1 MSLLI
6 HQIIAILF
14 LIVIPLPIIALM
26 KVRSETPLYSARTW
40 KVLVMLANIAL
51 FVSLITGF
59 MIYPIFTSFRVW
71 FSVALILII
80 GAFLGIFSK
89 QLKLY
94 MNENNEEMKPKYLK
108 KISKVG
114 FAYIAVTIITFAFMS
129 NWYNF

>member
-6 HQIIAILF
+6 HQVIAILF

-26 KVRSETPLYSARTW
+26 KVRSGTPLDSARTW

-59 MIYPIFTSFRVW
+59 IIYPIFTSFRAW

-89 QLKLY
+89 HLKLY
-94 MNENNEEMKPKYLK
+94 MNENNEEARIKSLK

-114 FAYIAVTIITFAFMS
+114 YAYIAVIIITFAFMS